1 MTDNEVHEALVA
13 WISGLTGVTVIKA
26 HQSGPAPA
34 LPYIMINHTGTV
46 DVRDHAAYVD
56 YTDTGAP
63 IDPEDEASKTK
74 IRADV
79 EIETEWRFSVHAY
92 GAIPPD
98 ILRPL
103 KSAAKLAQI
112 NEPLLPGLHIH
123 EAGIINN
130 VPDWINDAW
139 EPRAQ
144 MPIYVRGV
152 TTEGFVVD
160 TIDDTSFNVSRA

>member
-1 MTDNEVHEALVA
+1 M
-13 WISGLTGVTVIKA
+13 
-26 HQSGPAPA
+26 
-34 LPYIMINHTGTV
+34 
-46 DVRDHAAYVD
+46 
-56 YTDTGAP
+56 
-63 IDPEDEASKTK
+63 
-74 IRADV
+74 
-79 EIETEWRFSVHAY
+79 
-92 GAIPPD
+92 
-98 ILRPL
+98 
-103 KSAAKLAQI
+103 
-112 NEPLLPGLHIH
+112 PGLHIH

>member
-1 MTDNEVHEALVA
+1 MTDNEVHEVLVA
-13 WISGLTGVTVIKA
+13 WVAGLTGVTVIKA
-26 HQSGPAPA
+26 HQSGPSPA

-56 YTDTGAP
+56 YTDTGVP
-63 IDPEDEASKTK
+63 NDQGENE

-92 GAIPPD
+92 GGNPPD

-160 TIDDTSFNVSRA
+160 TIDDASLNVSRA